1 MPICSPPMRQPQM
14 MAKDPPFAEGET
26 FIFSY
31 AAKRGGMG
39 DRIIMTG
46 RNNGG
51 CRRFRSGPPTAG
63 TVPPV
68 PTGEPP
74 MRRWPHPTG
83 EQGPS
88 EDLTAEL
95 RDLRR
100 AVDCQ
105 TGLLM
110 ELRSLLERLT
120 ADRP

>member
-1 MPICSPPMRQPQM
+1 
-14 MAKDPPFAEGET
+14 
-26 FIFSY
+26 
-31 AAKRGGMG
+31 
-39 DRIIMTG
+39 MTG

-51 CRRFRSGPPTAG
+51 CRRFRSGPPIAG
-63 TVPPV
+63 TVPP
-68 PTGEPP
+68 PAAAAEPP

-110 ELRSLLERLT
+110 ELRSLLERLA